1 MSLLKNAVKY
11 LLIISLLSTV
21 PVYAKRHKQVPI
33 LQDRILATNYVV
45 QDLDSGEILAEQG
58 SGEIRSIASITK
70 LMTVMVIL
78 DAGQDLNEMID
89 VKSIAGISGGIGN
102 NRITRSDLITLAL
115 MSSNNLA
122 AKTLAIHYPG
132 GEEGAI
138 ISMNMKAFALG
149 MTETHYADSTG
160 LLDENTSTAHD
171 LVTLLRAAENYTLIK
186 EASTTAEKRI
196 ELQGKKNSHF
206 VLFHTTNNLILKMPE
221 IVISKTGWIRKSGG
235 CLMMAIHDQGR
246 RLAVI
251 LLNSKNTHTRLRD
264 AELLYGLQH
273 GQYNTTGN
281 RWRYNS

>member
-1 MSLLKNAVKY
+1 MPLLKNAVKY

-21 PVYAKRHKQVPI
+21 PVYAKRHKQVPVS
-33 LQDRILATNYVV
+33 QDRILATNYVV
-45 QDLDSGEILAEQG
+45 QDLDSGEILVEQG
-58 SGEIRSIASITK
+58 SGEVRSIASITK
-70 LMTVMVIL
+70 LMTVMVVI

-89 VKSIAGISGGIGN
+89 VKPIKGISGGIGN
-102 NRITRSDLITLAL
+102 NRISRNDLITLTL

-122 AKTLAIHYPG
+122 AKTLAINYPG
-132 GEEGAI
+132 GEDSAI

-149 MTETHYADSTG
+149 MTETHYADPTG
-160 LLDENTSTAHD
+160 LLDENQSTAHD
-171 LVTLLRAAENYTLIK
+171 LVTLLRAAENYPLIK
-186 EASTTAEKRI
+186 EASTTPEKRMS
-196 ELQGKKNSHF
+196 LQGKKKSYT
-206 VLFHTTNNLILKMPE
+206 VDFHTTNNLILKMPE

-235 CLMMAIHDQGR
+235 CLMMAVHDQGR